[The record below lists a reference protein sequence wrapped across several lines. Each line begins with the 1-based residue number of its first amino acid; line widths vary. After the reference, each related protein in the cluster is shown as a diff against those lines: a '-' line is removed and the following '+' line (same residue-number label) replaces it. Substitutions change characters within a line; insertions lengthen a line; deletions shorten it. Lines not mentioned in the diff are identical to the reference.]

1 MKKIFII
8 TIAALALAACGGKEE
23 KPAETTQAEAKPEAT
38 EALVSVATAKDTV
51 FNHYLDIQGSVDTKE
66 NLIIYPQ
73 YSGTLLTLNVV
84 AGQKVSRG
92 QVLGRI
98 DDGGLSQQV
107 AQLETQAALAQTTF
121 ERQKRLWDQKIGSE
135 IQFLQAQ
142 TNMLSSQKAVQQ
154 LKAQLSKTVIT
165 APISGTVDEIIT
177 NQGQVVAPGQGVVR
191 IVNLSNMYVSSQVPE
206 AYVGKVNVGTP
217 VDVELPSLNKIY
229 EGRIRQVAS
238 NINPANRS
246 FGIEV
251 SVPNKENLLR
261 PNQVAKLKIVD
272 YTNKNAVI
280 VPSNVI
286 LQDASGNQYVYVVTK
301 KDDKSGTAKKVMV
314 KTGLTA
320 NNMTEIT
327 SGLTG
332 GETVVTEGAN
342 AVSDGM
348 TVNF

>member
-1 MKKIFII
+1 
-8 TIAALALAACGGKEE
+8 
-23 KPAETTQAEAKPEAT
+23 
-38 EALVSVATAKDTV
+38 
-51 FNHYLDIQGSVDTKE
+51 
-66 NLIIYPQ
+66 
-73 YSGTLLTLNVV
+73 
-84 AGQKVSRG
+84 
-92 QVLGRI
+92 
-98 DDGGLSQQV
+98 
-107 AQLETQAALAQTTF
+107 
-121 ERQKRLWDQKIGSE
+121 
-135 IQFLQAQ
+135 
-142 TNMLSSQKAVQQ
+142 
-154 LKAQLSKTVIT
+154 
-165 APISGTVDEIIT
+165 
-177 NQGQVVAPGQGVVR
+177 
-191 IVNLSNMYVSSQVPE
+191 QVPE

-229 EGRIRQVAS
+229 QGKIRQVAS

-286 LQDASGNQYVYVVTK
+286 LQDASGDQYVYVVTK

-320 NNMTEIT
+320 SNMTEIT

-332 GETVVTEGAN
+332 GE
-342 AVSDGM
+342 
-348 TVNF
+348 